1 MNAIVQNILPFFPMS
16 ADEEYAGILA
26 AVSAAADAE
35 IARLDEFWAARA
47 AESERAYAEAVARAD
62 ETRRKRREYDE
73 AVIFLVYPQ
82 QLVKLRDRRG
92 RVYVY
97 PRYVNLGPRYNASWR
112 EEEEKYVDRAPLP
125 KGAVYRTA
133 AQLGLDNGHAARH
146 FEDRQYYEEN
156 RFDEYWAV
164 KEAYNNI
171 LADELIFA
179 RTLACFQRRHAVL
192 AAFAAFNA

>member
-1 MNAIVQNILPFFPMS
+1 MNAFEHILPFFPMS

-26 AVSAAADAE
+26 AASAAADAE
-35 IARLDEFWAARA
+35 ITRLDAYWAERA

-62 ETRRKRREYDE
+62 EARRKRREYDE
-73 AVIFLVYPQ
+73 EVIFLVYPK
-82 QLVKLRDRRG
+82 QLQKMRDRHG
-92 RVYVY
+92 RVYLY

-112 EEEEKYVDRAPLP
+112 EETDKYVDRAPLP

-133 AQLGLDNGHAARH
+133 TQLGLNNAHAARH
-146 FEDRQYYEEN
+146 FDDRQYYEEN

-164 KEAYNNI
+164 KEAYDNI

-179 RTLACFQRRHAVL
+179 RILACFQRRHAAL
-192 AAFAAFNA
+192 SAFAAFNA